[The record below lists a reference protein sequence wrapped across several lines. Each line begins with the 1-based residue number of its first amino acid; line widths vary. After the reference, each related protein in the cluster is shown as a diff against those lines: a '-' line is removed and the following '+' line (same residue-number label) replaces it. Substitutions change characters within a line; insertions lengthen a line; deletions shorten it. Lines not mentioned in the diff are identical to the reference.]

1 MKKVLLTI
9 GIVFGM
15 LVFTVVVN
23 ILCNILIFLL
33 SVKVLFGFVLFGV
46 GYFIYKYIIPEFTN
60 TK

>member
-1 MKKVLLTI
+1 MKKILLTI

-23 ILCNILIFLL
+23 IMCNILIFLL
-33 SVKVLFGFVLFGV
+33 GVKVLFGLVLLGV
-46 GYFIYKYIIPEFTN
+46 GYYIYKYIIPVFIN

>member
-15 LVFTVVVN
+15 LVFTIVVN
-23 ILCNILIFLL
+23 IVCNILIFLL
-33 SVKVLFGFVLFGV
+33 SVKVLFGLVLLGV
-46 GYFIYKYIIPEFTN
+46 GYFVYKYVIPEFTN